1 MMKRRD
7 TKMSRGWALLAVA
20 PFLFFSAC
28 GGGNGSATPTPAVI
42 TVAVGPASPSVSV
55 GASQQFTATVSGTSN
70 KAVNWSVVEANGGTI
85 DATGKYTAP
94 MKAGSFHVVAT
105 SQADSSKSASDGVSV
120 TAPAPVFSTTPPTA
134 SAQDMLY
141 SYAVAAT
148 DPAGT
153 AVTLT
158 LTTAPPGATLNSG
171 TVAWTPTVNQSRAP
185 NAFTVTA
192 TTDAGGTATQS
203 WTLSPDGTVFGHFL
217 LHFWGGSNETVL
229 PERDFSLPP
238 MSKEGGTL
246 LVWAPQPDGSLRVI
260 QGVGFADG
268 TFQFPG
274 VPAGNYFFSLDGL
287 PDVVQG
293 IQESSS
299 TINWDAD
306 ENGFP
311 PLDPSQWWPEAL
323 TINVD
328 GFVPFVQATDEFD
341 LFDRDGGW
349 SFTSLFLPD
358 GDTSF
363 TFAIPELLENA
374 PSITDRFV
382 AVQTRG
388 VTGTDPFITHI
399 QGPAQ
404 IQQFADINN
413 VPAIKAGTIVDFS
426 GQLGIT
432 TPGTLDLNIGFSS
445 FANAFATAAPG
456 PSVPNSFT
464 VLATSMV
471 KTPNSK
477 LSDPQ
482 MNEVTPIFASA
493 FIQGPV
499 SPGDPDPWPKDANG
513 NDTWP
518 SDQDFGNL
526 TYNDPYGAVE
536 KTVYIVDAQANFSI
550 PFPGSADP
558 LPWTIDTSYA
568 VTNLSGAIS
577 NFMLP
582 PANAKA
588 DGVDFL
594 TGGTVGSATPTL
606 SWDAPV
612 GKPNGPT
619 DVVAYDIFI
628 CEPQNSAGGGKGGGG
643 GVSCVFDFLVNNVLG
658 NSLVIPAGVLQPGH
672 SYIFNVTAGSV
683 RDYDP
688 ENQQRFS
695 YPIAFSQVTSAAM
708 TVPGGKAGIA
718 QFATRANVAARPAV
732 NSPLHRMIIPAV
744 GGVKPGPVTY
754 TVPSW
759 HDPARVQQLTVQS
772 PK

>member
-1 MMKRRD
+1 MTKRRD

-20 PFLFFSAC
+20 PFSFFSAC
-28 GGGNGSATPTPAVI
+28 GGGSGSTASTPTII

-55 GASQQFTATVSGTSN
+55 GASKQFTAMVSGTSN
-70 KAVNWSVVEANGGTI
+70 KAVSWSVAEANGGSI
-85 DATGKYTAP
+85 DASGKYTAP

-105 SQADSSKSASDGVSV
+105 SQADSSKSGSVSVSV

-134 SAQDMLY
+134 STQDMLY
-141 SYAVAAT
+141 SYSVAAT

-158 LTTAPPGATLNSG
+158 LTTAPQGATLTSG
-171 TVAWTPTVNQSRAP
+171 TVVWTPNVNQSRAP
-185 NAFTVTA
+185 NTFTVTA
-192 TTDAGGTATQS
+192 TSDAGGTATQS
-203 WTLSPDGTVFGHFL
+203 WSLSPDGTVFGHFL
-217 LHFWGGSNETVL
+217 LHFWGGGNETVL

-238 MSKEGGTL
+238 ISRDPGTL
-246 LVWAPQPDGSLRVI
+246 LVWAPQPDGSLQVI
-260 QGVGFADG
+260 QGIGFADG
-268 TFQFPG
+268 TFQFPN
-274 VPAGNYFFSLDGL
+274 VPAGNYIFSLDGH

-306 ENGFP
+306 QNGFP

-363 TFAIPELLENA
+363 TFAIPELLQNA

-388 VTGTDPFITHI
+388 VTGTDPFTSHI

-413 VPAIKAGTIVDFS
+413 VPAIKTGTIVDFS
-426 GQLGIT
+426 GELGIT
-432 TPGTLDLNIGFSS
+432 TPGSLDLNIAFSS
-445 FANAFATAAPG
+445 FANAFATAGPG

-471 KTPNSK
+471 KTPKSK

-482 MNEVTPIFASA
+482 MNEVTPIFANA

-499 SPGDPDPWPKDANG
+499 NPGDPDPWPKDANG

-518 SDQDFGNL
+518 SDQDFGTLN
-526 TYNDPYGAVE
+526 YNDPYGAAE

-568 VTNLSGAIS
+568 VTNLSGPVS
-577 NFMLP
+577 SFMLP

-594 TGGTVGSATPTL
+594 SGGTIGSATPTL
-606 SWDAPV
+606 SWDAPA
-612 GKPNGPT
+612 GRPNGPS
-619 DVVAYDIFI
+619 DVVTYDIFL
-628 CEPQNSAGGGKGGGG
+628 CEPQNSGGGKGGGG
-643 GVSCVFDFLVNNVLG
+643 VACVFDFLVNNVLA
-658 NSLVIPAGVLQPGH
+658 NSLVVPAGILQPGH
-672 SYIFNVTAGSV
+672 SYIFNVIAGSV
-683 RDYDP
+683 RDYDSV
-688 ENQQRFS
+688 NQQRFS
-695 YPIAFSQVTSAAM
+695 YPVAFSQVTSAAM
-708 TVPGGKAGIA
+708 TVPGAKAEIA
-718 QFATRANVAARPAV
+718 QSAQTNVVARPAV
-732 NSPLHRMIIPAV
+732 NSPLHRMILPSISHDQN
-744 GGVKPGPVTY
+744 GPVLY
-754 TVPSW
+754 TTPAG
-759 HDPARVQQLTVQS
+759 HDPATHIHQLTVG
-772 PK
+772 PTK